1 MRCPFRKIIST
12 TKELNENSL
21 VDEITTEIFAECLK
35 LDCMAYRIGQQ
46 FNCGLIEYRLRNI

>member
-1 MRCPFRKIIST
+1 MKCPFRKIIST

-46 FNCGLIEYRLRNI
+46 VNCGLIEYRLRNI

>member
-1 MRCPFRKIIST
+1 MKCPFRKIIST

-21 VDEITTEIFAECLK
+21 VDEITTEIFSECLK

>member
-1 MRCPFRKIIST
+1 MKCPFRKIISI
-12 TKELNENSL
+12 TKELNEEDL